1 MGSTLCIDHCLQR
14 PATLT
19 QSDIRDTTLKA
30 FDVRPCLWQ
39 IQVAEA
45 LLKGENDVICMA
57 GTGMGKTLT
66 FWIPLL
72 FRSDG
77 IQIIVTPLNLL
88 GQQNVESLAKAGIR
102 AIAISAETAT
112 ASNLHVSSSSRR
124 LYQSHLYTGRQLAN
138 FITAW
143 LLLVPSNL

>member
-1 MGSTLCIDHCLQR
+1 MVSTLCINHCLQR
-14 PATLT
+14 PVALT

-30 FDVRPCLWQ
+30 FGVRPCLWQ

-72 FRSDG
+72 FRPDG

-112 ASNLHVSSSSRR
+112 ASNLHVSSSRETY
-124 LYQSHLYTGRQLAN
+124 LNLT
-138 FITAW
+138 FIPGNW
-143 LLLVPSNL
+143 SISLPCGHC